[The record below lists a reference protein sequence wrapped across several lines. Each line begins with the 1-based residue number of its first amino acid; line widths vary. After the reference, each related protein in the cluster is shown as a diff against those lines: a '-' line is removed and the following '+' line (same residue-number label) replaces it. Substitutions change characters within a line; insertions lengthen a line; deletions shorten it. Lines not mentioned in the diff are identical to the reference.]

1 MNESFTVSTQDNRKF
16 FMLGMAAPRGSG
28 KSYFARLLLREL
40 FNNSFDYFIIIC
52 PSLDVNCDYDEFR
65 DDTRFVF
72 YANITEHELEKIFEH
87 LYGIKAN
94 MIQNRRA
101 HQPEKKRAPRV
112 LILFDDVIDT
122 GMINFRGPVDKFAQR
137 GRHINVSV
145 MVLAQGIASISLP
158 IRRNSDFFVIFRPYN
173 FTETERFLDE
183 FIPKHEKKYATR
195 RMIEVFDTEYQ
206 FILVDNTATSVY
218 GRLQVSDAHSF
229 VKGITFPFFEQ
240 ERNTKKT

>member
-1 MNESFTVSTQDNRKF
+1 
-16 FMLGMAAPRGSG
+16 MLGMAAPRGSG

-40 FNNSFDYFIIIC
+40 FNDCFDYFIIIC

-65 DDTRFVF
+65 DDTRYVF
-72 YANITEHELEKIFEH
+72 YANITEHDLEKIFDH
-87 LYGIKAN
+87 LYSIKSS
-94 MIQNRRA
+94 MIQNQRSR
-101 HQPEKKRAPRV
+101 QPETKRAPRV

-183 FIPKHEKKYATR
+183 FIPKHEKKYATK

-206 FILVDNTATSVY
+206 FILVDNTSTSVY
-218 GRLQVSDAHSF
+218 GRLQVSDAQHF

-240 ERNTKKT
+240 QRNEPETKKNKDKL